1 MIKLPFMRTKP
12 HINLG
17 TIGHVDHGKTSLTS
31 VITKV
36 LALLNKKTKAKSYKE
51 IDSSK
56 EEQIRGI
63 TIKTTHVEYETTKR
77 HYAHI
82 DCPGHADY
90 VKNMIIGATQM
101 DGAILVVSASEG
113 PMPQTREHILLAKQI
128 GIQKLIIFINK
139 EDLVPDKD
147 ILDLVELEIKALL
160 EEYGFDDPDTPC
172 VSGSA
177 YKALEALQNMSDI
190 LDEKNI
196 WVSKILTLI
205 NIIDS
210 YIPVPV
216 RSETLPLLISIESIF
231 SIIGRGTVV
240 TGRVERGI
248 IEIND
253 TVELIGYYS
262 NKLVSVISLEMF
274 QKTLFKCIPGDNI
287 GALLRGVQKSEVR
300 RGMVLA
306 KPNSIKV
313 YNTFEAEVY
322 ILKAEEGGRKKPF
335 SIGYKPQFFIRTVD
349 ITGTVIKIVS
359 STAQNNS
366 TIILPGDKLC
376 LEIKLLYNIAL
387 EKGMRFAIREGGKT
401 IGAGIILIVKS

>member
-1 MIKLPFMRTKP
+1 MIKLPFIRTKP

-36 LALLNKKTKAKSYKE
+36 LSLLNNTKAKSYKD

-63 TIKTTHVEYETTKR
+63 TIKTTHVEYETDKR

-101 DGAILVVSASEG
+101 DGAILVVSAAEG

-139 EDLVPDKD
+139 SDLVTDTE
-147 ILDLVELEIKALL
+147 ILDLVELEIKDLL
-160 EEYGFDDPDTPC
+160 NEYGFTDPNIPC
-172 VSGSA
+172 IYGSA
-177 YKALEALQNMSDI
+177 LKASEALQNMSNV
-190 LDEKNI
+190 LDVNNI
-196 WVSKILTLI
+196 WISKILDLI
-205 NIIDS
+205 NIMDT
-210 YIPVPV
+210 YIPVPA
-216 RSETLPLLISIESIF
+216 RSENLPYLMSIESIF

-248 IEIND
+248 IRIND
-253 TVELIGYYS
+253 TVELIGYFT
-262 NKLVSVISLEMF
+262 NKLVNVISLEMF
-274 QKTLFKCIPGDNI
+274 QKTLSKCIPGDNI
-287 GALLRGVQKSEVR
+287 GVLLRGVQKSELK

-306 KPNSIKV
+306 KPNSIKA
-313 YNTFEAEVY
+313 YDNFEAEVY
-322 ILKAEEGGRKKPF
+322 ILKSEEGGRKKPF

-349 ITGTVIKIVS
+349 ITGTVTKIIS
-359 STAQNNS
+359 N
-366 TIILPGDKLC
+366 IITSDTPSMVLPGDKVC
-376 LEIKLLYNIAL
+376 LEIKLLYKIAL
-387 EKGMRFAIREGGKT
+387 EKGVRFAIREGGKT
-401 IGAGIILIVKS
+401 IGAGIILTVKN

>member
-1 MIKLPFMRTKP
+1 MIKLPFIRTKP

-36 LALLNKKTKAKSYKE
+36 LSLLNNTTKAKSYKD

-90 VKNMIIGATQM
+90 VKNMIVGAAQM
-101 DGAILVVSASEG
+101 DGAILVVSATEG

-139 EDLVPDKD
+139 SDLVPDSE
-147 ILDLVELEIKALL
+147 ILDLVELEIKDLL
-160 EEYGFDDPDTPC
+160 NEYGFTDPNIPC
-172 VSGSA
+172 ISGSA
-177 YKALEALQNMSDI
+177 LKALDALQNMSNV
-190 LDEKNI
+190 LEVNNI
-196 WVSKILTLI
+196 WISKILDLI
-205 NIIDS
+205 NTMDT
-210 YIPVPV
+210 YIPVPA
-216 RSETLPLLISIESIF
+216 RSEDLPYLMSIESIF

-240 TGRVERGI
+240 TGRVERGV

-253 TVELIGYYS
+253 TVELIGYS
-262 NKLVSVISLEMF
+262 INKLVSVISLEMF
-274 QKTLFKCIPGDNI
+274 QKTLSKCIPGDNI
-287 GALLRGVQKSEVR
+287 GVLLRGVQKSELK

-306 KPNSIKV
+306 KPNSIKA
-313 YNTFEAEVY
+313 YNIFEAEVY

-349 ITGTVIKIVS
+349 ITGTVTKIIS
-359 STAQNNS
+359 SITYDS
-366 TIILPGDKLC
+366 LSMVLPGDKIC
-376 LEIKLLYNIAL
+376 LEIKLLYKIAL
-387 EKGMRFAIREGGKT
+387 EKGVRFAIREGGKT
-401 IGAGIILIVKS
+401 IGAGIILTVKI